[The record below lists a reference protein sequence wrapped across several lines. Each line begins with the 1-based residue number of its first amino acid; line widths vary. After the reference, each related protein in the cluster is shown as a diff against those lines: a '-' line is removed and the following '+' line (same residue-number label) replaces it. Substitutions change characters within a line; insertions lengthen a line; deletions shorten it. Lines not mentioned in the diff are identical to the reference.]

1 MLRIAVQSKGRL
13 YDETMELI
21 AQTGIKFA
29 AVKRTLLVPSR
40 NFPVEI
46 LFLRDDDIPD
56 SVATGTAD
64 VGIVGLNEVLEKAS
78 IAQEKMPDKV
88 FIGTDE
94 KGYRIVRIK
103 DDGAGVRE
111 NKLHAPGTCLNPE

>member
-1 MLRIAVQSKGRL
+1 MATAYEARERK
-13 YDETMELI
+13 DDNLI
-21 AQTGIKFA
+21 
-29 AVKRTLLVPSR
+29 
-40 NFPVEI
+40 
-46 LFLRDDDIPD
+46 
-56 SVATGTAD
+56 
-64 VGIVGLNEVLEKAS
+64 NEVLEKAS

-103 DDGAGVRE
+103 DDGTGVRE